1 MIAGVPHPL
10 LDEPVMRL
18 YVLSAVILILKMIAT
33 GGFTGTLRLFRK
45 AYITEEDARFM
56 RVEPGAQPDPLIGRL
71 ERIQRNDVENIPT
84 YLISAFLFAL
94 SGPPTA
100 LAAWL
105 FGLVTVSRLLHTL
118 IYAGGWQ
125 PWRSIVFEVGNFTH
139 VALLVLLI
147 RNVWFRA

>member
-1 MIAGVPHPL
+1 
-10 LDEPVMRL
+10 
-18 YVLSAVILILKMIAT
+18 MIAT

-56 RVEPGAQPDPLIGRL
+56 GVEPGAGSDPLIGRL
-71 ERIQRNDVENIPT
+71 ERIQRNDVENIPA
-84 YLISAFLFAL
+84 YLVSAFLFAL
-94 SGPPTA
+94 SGPSIT

-105 FGLVTVSRLLHTL
+105 FGLVTVARLLHTL

-139 VALLVLLI
+139 VAIIVLLI
-147 RNVWFRA
+147 RNLWFRA